1 MAVLKTYP
9 LDLTGT
15 LASNKITGE
24 VKTIAKDADRV
35 FIPTGGPFHTK
46 SLKIWSGTTLLQPVK
61 DYVALELNRE
71 GTLAAGK
78 EICNVLFIKNT
89 AVSFKLDYQVIG
101 GIYSD
106 YSNELADLINS
117 TPIDKLNV
125 LTWGSILGKPTTFPP
140 SAHVHYPYEWRGYTQ
155 VVHLLEMLRQLIV
168 AGDQAQIASIY
179 QYIENNIKDIAADY
193 INKNGL
199 FFIDKTPTPNGNILL
214 DGLGTPTAPL
224 KLNLEELLDEL
235 DIRYFQNSINPLS
248 RVGAISDSF
257 LPISSGFFNCLVP
270 LNRNVSLSAVANVER
285 NGDLL
290 TLTPATNGEITR
302 YVYGYVRGWSNDPT
316 VARFRPTNQQYRPP
330 GLAVNEEIMDLFGY
344 HEQSMIGSIFTVAS
358 DGSST
363 FKEHCVIWLNG
374 TLAAESHVLERIGR
388 ELMNVLPSNSI
399 PWAYSHSPKVV
410 KMRRGEIFLLYYND
424 NSGIHVYRWDVTAKR
439 YVQTTNWKAV
449 VQKNIVEPNAD
460 QKVHKVTSSVETV
473 YRTGQDYCR
482 PFAWYEFE
490 KKDANEYT
498 IFDTIIKDPDLITSW
513 NYNQPGNN
521 RKRMGVRVVGDVIK
535 VMANITWQAWI
546 YDPAY
551 RGGSR
556 ECMGFTLEI
565 YPLEQIPMY
574 KWIRHSRENGI
585 YSTGR
590 NSSYLT
596 AEDRGHVDIYA
607 TGSWSLIPMDL
618 FSYWEWWENLQPRTH
633 LQLNDGR
640 LLTWAHPTPSGY
652 PVVMQSPRYTPEGE
666 YDVEKLFVLYH
677 NTRQWRHPSLAN
689 GGITRIGEDVINF
702 PAPTVNRVNSSA
714 VVLGDGTLIL
724 GDRRTEPRSIWYG
737 GVTYTAYRPSASVI
751 DYPTATNGVVQGF
764 DTSAD
769 RIKLVG
775 DASGVYDLIPWVSA
789 RRANGTVKV
798 GALWW
803 YKPIG
808 NWADQSAPANIRI
821 DWAAKQFI
829 REEMYT
835 FTEQGYNAVQDFLTT
850 FVAQAGATTTSLTWS
865 IIASPIDPNSGLLI
879 SYAGRDNRTANEYVN
894 PVKLLWDGN
903 RRLTGITIDPTPILT
918 NTWSLIP
925 FSVADPRYGWSRLQ
939 WVIDYSSDMTKA
951 FWAGKMPGVSNH
963 SGDTMSRVAIST
975 YLETKVGA
983 TSTWAHLASEGK
995 QDNTS
1000 GYKTLAATARGVGM
1014 MTDEVGYGVFRA
1026 LRPMK
1031 SLNYDTGSIYKVE
1044 NPFIYLTPRPP
1055 SDFSLS
1061 ITDIIDVQLGGVYGQ
1076 ILPQTYSLSDPAV
1089 SDIIDPRNKTIF
1101 IYAVLEL
1108 GKPRINFREVAMA
1121 ESIYATYLGKCT
1133 TDEYGVMELDIQP
1146 VTRIGNYRPSATP
1159 RGASFSV
1166 SSGTADVERL
1176 LNWDANV
1183 FSSDDAG
1190 SSTLVDVA
1198 SGNTSGQTYTQTIQP
1213 GERYKVLLLGPGGGA
1228 GGVRAANFNNASDG
1242 GSATA
1247 TTAKVSGQVFF
1258 GAGGGEG
1265 GTQSRISETENW
1277 DGVRGKGGTVTI
1289 GNSPF
1294 AVSSINVNQPYY
1306 NPSEP
1311 VGNAGTPGVVIPG
1324 ARYGYGGKGTSKTWM
1339 GSGSHTSGAGGGG
1352 AAVEFVL
1359 ANLTGQAY
1367 TLEIAIGVTGAGG
1380 VDSTT
1385 SERTEGG
1392 ESGYFKIS
1400 RYV

>member
-24 VKTIAKDADRV
+24 VRTITKDADRV

-89 AVSFKLDYQVIG
+89 ATSFKMDYQVIG

-117 TPIDKLNV
+117 TPIDKLKV

-140 SAHVHYPYEWRGYTQ
+140 TAHVHYPYEWRGYTQ
-155 VVHLLEMLRQLIV
+155 VVHLLELLRQLIV

-179 QYIENNIKDIAADY
+179 QYIENNIKDIAAEY

-199 FFIDKTPTPNGNILL
+199 FFIDKTPTPNGNVLL

-224 KLNLEELLDEL
+224 KLNLSELLDEL

-270 LNRNVSLSAVANVER
+270 LNRSVSLSAVANVER

-302 YVYGYVRGWSNDPT
+302 YVYGYVRDWANDPRI
-316 VARFRPTNQQYRPP
+316 VRYRPTNQQYRPP

-358 DGSST
+358 DGAAT

-388 ELMNVLPSNSI
+388 ELINVLPDKSI

-410 KMRRGEIFLLYYND
+410 KMRRGEIFLLFYND
-424 NSGIHVYRWDVTAKR
+424 NSGVHVYRWDVTTKR

-449 VQKNIVEPNAD
+449 VQKNIVEPNAN
-460 QKVHKVTSSVETV
+460 QKVHNVISSVETV
-473 YRTGQDYCR
+473 YRTGQNYCR
-482 PFAWYEFE
+482 PFAWFDFE
-490 KKDANEYT
+490 KQDANEYT
-498 IFDTIIKDPDLITSW
+498 IFDINVKEPDKITSYV
-513 NYNQPGNN
+513 YNQPGNN
-521 RKRMGVRVVGDVIK
+521 RKRMGCRVVGDMIK
-535 VMANITWQAWI
+535 VMTNITWQAWI
-546 YDPAY
+546 YDPGY
-551 RGGSR
+551 KGGGR

-565 YPLEQIPMY
+565 YPLEQIPTY
-574 KWIRHSRENGI
+574 KWIRHSRENGV
-585 YSTGR
+585 YGTGR

-596 AEDRGHVDIYA
+596 PLDRGYTDFYE
-607 TGSWSLIPMDL
+607 TGNWTLIPMDL
-618 FSYWEWWENLQPRTH
+618 FSYWEWWENLQSRSH
-633 LQLNDGR
+633 IQLNDGR
-640 LLTWAHPTPSGY
+640 IIVWGHPAPSGY
-652 PVVMQSPRYTPEGE
+652 PIFMHNPYYVPEGT

-677 NTRQWRHPSLAN
+677 NTRQWRHPALGA
-689 GGITRIGEDVINF
+689 GGLFGIDENTVNF
-702 PAPTVNRVNSSA
+702 PAPTVNRVNSTA

-724 GDRRTEPRSIWYG
+724 GDKRAEPRTFDWRNTS
-737 GVTYTAYRPSASVI
+737 YTAYRPSATII
-751 DYPTATNGVVQGF
+751 DYPTATNGVVKGF
-764 DTSAD
+764 DTSAN
-769 RIKLVG
+769 RIALVG
-775 DASGVYDLIPWVSA
+775 DYNGKYDVIPWVSA
-789 RRANGTVKV
+789 RRADGYVKV

-803 YKPIG
+803 YKPTG
-808 NWADQSAPANIRI
+808 GWTDQSAPANIRI
-821 DWAAKQFI
+821 DWDAKQLI

-835 FTEQGYNAVQDFLTT
+835 FTEQGYNAVQDFLST
-850 FVAQAGATTTSLTWS
+850 FVATPGATTVNLTWS
-865 IIASPIDPNSGLLI
+865 IVASPLDPNTGLLI
-879 SYAGRDNRTANEYVN
+879 SYAGRDNRTANEYIN
-894 PVKLLWDGN
+894 PVKLQWDGN
-903 RRLTGITIDPTPILT
+903 RRLTGIVIDPNPADTHY
-918 NTWSLIP
+918 WSLIP
-925 FSVADPRYGWSRLQ
+925 ISVHDPRYGWSRLQ
-939 WVIDYSSDMTKA
+939 WVIDYSADMTQA
-951 FWAGKMPGVSNH
+951 FWGGKMPGGTSHN
-963 SGDTMSRVAIST
+963 GDTMPRAQIIT
-975 YLETKVGA
+975 YRETKAGA
-983 TSTWAHLASEGK
+983 TSSWALSGFEGN
-995 QDNTS
+995 QDTTS
-1000 GYKTLAATARGVGM
+1000 GFKTLVATARGVGM

-1031 SLNYDTGSIYKVE
+1031 GLDYVSGSIYKDE
-1044 NPFIYLTPRPP
+1044 KPFIYLTPRPP

-1061 ITDIIDVQLGGVYGQ
+1061 ITDTIDVQLGGVYGQ
-1076 ILPQTYSLSDPAV
+1076 IQPQTYSLSDPSV
-1089 SDIIDPRNKTIF
+1089 SDIVDPRNKTVF

-1121 ESIYATYLGKCT
+1121 ESIYATYLGKCV

-1183 FSSDDAG
+1183 FSSDDES

-1198 SGNTSGQTYTQTIQP
+1198 AGSTAGQTYTQTIQP
-1213 GERYKVLLLGPGGGA
+1213 GERYKILLLGPGGGA
-1228 GGVRAANFNNASDG
+1228 GGVQAANFNNASDG
-1242 GSATA
+1242 GSASA
-1247 TTAKVSGQVFF
+1247 TTAKVSGQVLF

-1265 GTQSRISETENW
+1265 GTRSRISETANW
-1277 DGVRGKGGTVTI
+1277 DGTRGKGGTVSI
-1289 GNSPF
+1289 GNSPL
-1294 AVSSINVNQPYY
+1294 AVSSINVSQPYY
-1306 NPSEP
+1306 SPTEP
-1311 VGNAGTPGVVIPG
+1311 VGNAGTPGVTIPG
-1324 ARYGYGGKGTSKTWM
+1324 SRYGYGGKGTSKSWM
-1339 GSGSHTSGAGGGG
+1339 GSGVQTSGAGGGG
-1352 AAVEFVL
+1352 AAVEFVV

-1367 TLEIAIGVTGAGG
+1367 ALEITVGISGGGG
-1380 VDSTT
+1380 VDTTT